1 MDKKPTTSS
10 EKVIINPRPPQ
21 KRMTPNMIPIE
32 PACGAAPAGAIPPEP
47 KPEME
52 PAVPVDPGCEP
63 LNNQVEGPEEG
74 LAGVPGSE
82 YAEQE

>member
-1 MDKKPTTSS
+1 MEKKPNTSS
-10 EKVIINPRPPQ
+10 EKVIINPRPP
-21 KRMTPNMIPIE
+21 KSMAPSMIPIE
-32 PACGAAPAGAIPPEP
+32 PVCGAAPEGAVPPAPQPEP
-47 KPEME
+47 V
-52 PAVPVDPGCEP
+52 VPVDPGCEP